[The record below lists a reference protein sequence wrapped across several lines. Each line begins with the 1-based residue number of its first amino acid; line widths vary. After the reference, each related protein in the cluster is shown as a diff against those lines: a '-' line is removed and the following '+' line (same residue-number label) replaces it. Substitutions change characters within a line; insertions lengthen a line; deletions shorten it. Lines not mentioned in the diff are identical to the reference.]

1 MMFSVQ
7 LSAIVYSCLL
17 WSASAVAPAPAY
29 SSAYATVDENTFYIQ
44 GGSNVSNSDIKY
56 DQFHSLDLTQN
67 WNITNPPWSAVAV
80 GTVPARLKTVFHSI
94 SLSRDRKTMTFWN
107 MYSLPFYSTNYHL
120 DTNTWDDVS
129 IPQSLQPSGLALARA
144 ATDSTTDRVYIPGGA
159 SNNSMLMYDSS
170 SKNST
175 ALANPPAVNGTSTNW
190 IGYSFVW
197 SELRKSFLLFG
208 GLFTPASSYFYEY
221 KPTAV
226 TPWNALN
233 MTGTVPPVLAG
244 SCMVPAHNGTKI
256 ILFGGVYNSNYTDTL
271 YILDVANL
279 TWSQGAKYQPRSG
292 AACSV
297 SGDYFI
303 VWGGQS
309 YDTAGNPALLP
320 ETLGVYNINTTQW
333 TDTFIAK
340 IKPTPKPTTTTT
352 ARPTGT
358 GSAGVSHP
366 TTGTEPPNE
375 SNKAAI
381 IGGSVGG
388 GLFLILLIVGGLC
401 LWRRRRNNA
410 QQHQTR
416 EMEEEQSPAKK
427 FQFRIVQQPETES
440 TVEPTF
446 YPSRPFRITPN
457 NSQRKSN
464 KKQGQEPDDDL
475 SYYFHSHGGAPSP
488 TRSEESF
495 SSSAPS
501 TATSTLEDD
510 VHPTNVTNTTL
521 LPQHI
526 ITLKPSERQR
536 HR

>member
-1 MMFSVQ
+1 
-7 LSAIVYSCLL
+7 AIVYSCLL

-44 GGSNVSNSDIKY
+44 GGSNVSNTDIKY

-67 WNITNPPWSAVAV
+67 WNVTNPPWSAVAV
-80 GTVPARLKTVFHSI
+80 GTVPAQLKTVFHSI

-107 MYSLPFYSTNYHL
+107 IYSLSFYSTNYHL

-129 IPQSLQPSGLALARA
+129 IPQSLQPSYLALARA

-159 SNNSMLMYDSS
+159 SNNSMLMYDPS

-175 ALANPPAVNGTSTNW
+175 ALANPPA
-190 IGYSFVW
+190 
-197 SELRKSFLLFG
+197 
-208 GLFTPASSYFYEY
+208 
-221 KPTAV
+221 
-226 TPWNALN
+226 N

-244 SCMVPAHNGTKI
+244 SCMVPG
-256 ILFGGVYNSNYTDTL
+256 
-271 YILDVANL
+271 
-279 TWSQGAKYQPRSG
+279 QP
-292 AACSV
+292 
-297 SGDYFI
+297 
-303 VWGGQS
+303 

-366 TTGTEPPNE
+366 TTGTELPNE

-401 LWRRRRNNA
+401 FWRRRRNNA

-416 EMEEEQSPAKK
+416 EMEEEQSPTKK

-464 KKQGQEPDDDL
+464 KKQGQEQDDDL

>member
-1 MMFSVQ
+1 MFSVQ

-44 GGSNVSNSDIKY
+44 GGANVSNIDIKY

-67 WNITNPPWSAVAV
+67 WNVTNPPWSAVAV
-80 GTVPARLKTVFHSI
+80 GTVPARLKTAYHST

-107 MYSLPFYSTNYHL
+107 IYSLSFYSINYHL
-120 DTNTWDDVS
+120 DTNAWDDVS

-159 SNNSMLMYDSS
+159 SNNSMLMYDPS

-175 ALANPPAVNGTSTNW
+175 GLANPPA
-190 IGYSFVW
+190 
-197 SELRKSFLLFG
+197 
-208 GLFTPASSYFYEY
+208 
-221 KPTAV
+221 
-226 TPWNALN
+226 N

-244 SCMVPAHNGTKI
+244 SCMVP
-256 ILFGGVYNSNYTDTL
+256 
-271 YILDVANL
+271 
-279 TWSQGAKYQPRSG
+279 
-292 AACSV
+292 
-297 SGDYFI
+297 
-303 VWGGQS
+303 GQS

-320 ETLGVYNINTTQW
+320 ETLGIYNINTTQW
-333 TDTFIAK
+333 MDTFIAK

-358 GSAGVSHP
+358 GSAGVTHP

-401 LWRRRRNNA
+401 FWRRRRNNA
-410 QQHQTR
+410 QQHQTK
-416 EMEEEQSPAKK
+416 EMEEEQSPTKK

>member
-1 MMFSVQ
+1 VQ

-44 GGSNVSNSDIKY
+44 GGSNVSNTDIKY

-67 WNITNPPWSAVAV
+67 WNVTNPPWSAVAV
-80 GTVPARLKTVFHSI
+80 GTVPAQLKT
-94 SLSRDRKTMTFWN
+94 
-107 MYSLPFYSTNYHL
+107 
-120 DTNTWDDVS
+120 
-129 IPQSLQPSGLALARA
+129 
-144 ATDSTTDRVYIPGGA
+144 
-159 SNNSMLMYDSS
+159 
-170 SKNST
+170 
-175 ALANPPAVNGTSTNW
+175 
-190 IGYSFVW
+190 
-197 SELRKSFLLFG
+197 
-208 GLFTPASSYFYEY
+208 
-221 KPTAV
+221 
-226 TPWNALN
+226 N

-244 SCMVPAHNGTKI
+244 SCMVPG
-256 ILFGGVYNSNYTDTL
+256 
-271 YILDVANL
+271 
-279 TWSQGAKYQPRSG
+279 QP
-292 AACSV
+292 
-297 SGDYFI
+297 
-303 VWGGQS
+303 

-366 TTGTEPPNE
+366 TTGTELPNE

-401 LWRRRRNNA
+401 FWRRRRNNA

-416 EMEEEQSPAKK
+416 EMEEEQSPTKK

-464 KKQGQEPDDDL
+464 KKQGQEQDDDL